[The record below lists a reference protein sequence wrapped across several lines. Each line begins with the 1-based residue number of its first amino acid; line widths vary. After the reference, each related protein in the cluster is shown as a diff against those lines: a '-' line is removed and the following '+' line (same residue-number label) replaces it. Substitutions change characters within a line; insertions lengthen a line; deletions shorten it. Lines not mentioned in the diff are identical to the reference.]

1 MIHAEMTNKKT
12 RSHLVWKVLEQYRDK
27 KRALYV
33 VFIVLEK
40 AYAKVHWGGP
50 LEMEMFQ
57 L

>member
-1 MIHAEMTNKKT
+1 MTNKKT